1 MLYEWDEDKRASNL
15 EKHGLDFEDAML
27 VYDNRYKFE
36 IPVSRDGEVRIAAF
50 AYVFDVLAVL
60 TLVVT
65 ARGER
70 VRCIS
75 FRYAHEEERSFYYEW
90 LANNFKE

>member
-1 MLYEWDEDKRASNL
+1 MIYEWDENKRAANL
-15 EKHGLDFEDAML
+15 EKHLLDFDDAKF
-27 VYDNRYKFE
+27 VYESRYKLE
-36 IPVSRDGEVRIAAF
+36 IVISRDGEMRIAAF

-60 TLVVT
+60 TLVMT
-65 ARGER
+65 KRGER

-75 FRYAHEEERSFYYEW
+75 YRYAHEEERSFYYEW

>member
-1 MLYEWDEDKRASNL
+1 MIYEWDENKRWVNL
-15 EKHGLDFEDAML
+15 EKHLLDFNDAKL
-27 VYDNRYKFE
+27 VYENRYKLE
-36 IPVSRDGEVRIAAF
+36 IIVSRDGEIRVAAF

-60 TLVVT
+60 TLVIT
-65 ARGER
+65 KRGKR

-75 FRYAHEEERSFYYEW
+75 YRYAHEEERSFYYEW